1 MTWHQ
6 RKACITVASIR
17 GFCLPGLDPLLL
29 LLHRMSGSSDTSW
42 AQQDSRRV
50 LLIDFRVQNIEHAQQ
65 FYEQHLDMK
74 LWRRLG
80 DLQQGQFSS
89 VCGYG
94 KADHC
99 WHQLLHALSAEI
111 SLLPIDSWVY
121 QVLIAVLL
129 ARLPLHLCFVMYNR
143 SLLA

>member
-1 MTWHQ
+1 MTLLQ
-6 RKACITVASIR
+6 SLACITVARIR

-29 LLHRMSGSSDTSW
+29 LLRRMSGSPDTSW

-65 FYEQHLDMK
+65 FYEQHLSMR

-89 VCGYG
+89 ICGYG
-94 KADHC
+94 KADNG
-99 WHQLLHALSAEI
+99 WHQLLHALLSRH
-111 SLLPIDSWVY
+111 
-121 QVLIAVLL
+121 L
-129 ARLPLHLCFVMYNR
+129 AALQRRMAILCLHRCAAGKLPLLLCFVVYAR
-143 SLLA
+143 CFLA